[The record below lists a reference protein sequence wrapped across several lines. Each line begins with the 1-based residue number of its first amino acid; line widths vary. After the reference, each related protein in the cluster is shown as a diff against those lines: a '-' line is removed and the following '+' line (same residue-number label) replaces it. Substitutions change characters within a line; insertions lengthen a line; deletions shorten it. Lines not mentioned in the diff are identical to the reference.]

1 METQPLSQINGEP
14 VRRRRRPDVTPKD
27 GLYRYSPVPPEY
39 RDEDGYLVED
49 GMGQTD
55 SHQRQTSL
63 WCHALR
69 RRLPAAT
76 VCADLFLHYERGD
89 KTKTL
94 APDLF
99 VALRSPRRED
109 WDSYKLWEHP
119 VPDLVIEMLSDSTSK
134 KDTGSKPHTYA
145 HLGVREYWLFDP
157 KGFELST
164 PLVGYR
170 LRDGRYRPIAANAA
184 GRLPSEVL
192 GLDLHVCAGELRF
205 RDPTTGEDLST
216 YDESEDGRAAE
227 QQRADGEKRRADLAE
242 LEREAEKHRAD
253 REKRRADAAEHGRA
267 AEKRRADGEKRRADA
282 AEHLRATE
290 KQRADAAER
299 ELAQL
304 RLRLAEP

>member
-1 METQPLSQINGEP
+1 METQPLSHINGQP
-14 VRRRRRPDVTPKD
+14 IRRRRRPDVTPD
-27 GLYRYSPVPPEY
+27 GLYRYTPVPPVY

-94 APDLF
+94 APDLL
-99 VALRSPRRED
+99 VALRTPRRED

-164 PLVGYR
+164 PLLGHR
-170 LRDGRYRPIAANAA
+170 LHAGLYRPITVNAA

-205 RDPTTGEDLST
+205 RDPATGEDLST
-216 YDESEDGRAAE
+216 YDEAVDGRAAE
-227 QQRADGEKRRADLAE
+227 KQRADAAELDREAEKRRADE
-242 LEREAEKHRAD
+242 
-253 REKRRADAAEHGRA
+253 AEHGRA
-267 AEKRRADGEKRRADA
+267 AEKRRADA
-282 AEHLRATE
+282 AEHQWATE

-299 ELAQL
+299 ELA
-304 RLRLAEP
+304 RLRARLEEP

>member
-14 VRRRRRPDVTPKD
+14 IRRRRRPDVTPKD
-27 GLYRYSPVPPEY
+27 GLYRYEPVPPVY

-76 VCADLFLHYERGD
+76 VCADLFLHYERGN

-99 VALRSPRRED
+99 VALRTPRRED

-170 LRDGRYRPIAANAA
+170 LRDGLYRPITVNAA
-184 GRLPSEVL
+184 GRLPSQVL
-192 GLDLHVCAGELRF
+192 GLDLHIWAGELRF

-216 YDESEDGRAAE
+216 YDEALDGRAAE
-227 QQRADGEKRRADLAE
+227 KQ
-242 LEREAEKHRAD
+242 
-253 REKRRADAAEHGRA
+253 RADAAELERD
-267 AEKRRADGEKRRADA
+267 AEK
-282 AEHLRATE
+282 H
-290 KQRADAAER
+290 RADAAER
-299 ELAQL
+299 ELARL
-304 RLRLAEP
+304 RLRLAES